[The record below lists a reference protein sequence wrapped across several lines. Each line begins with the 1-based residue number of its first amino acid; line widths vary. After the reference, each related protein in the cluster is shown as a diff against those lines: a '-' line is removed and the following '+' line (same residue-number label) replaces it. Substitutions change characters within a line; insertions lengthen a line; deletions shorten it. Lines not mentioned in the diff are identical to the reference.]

1 MKIKYVVSTRKI
13 FTSLNKM
20 IKCKKINPSI
30 EIQIV
35 ELVKWKSRKDIPLTN
50 LLNVY
55 FKCDVFQ
62 ANHTLKCQNRIEL
75 CIKS

>member
-1 MKIKYVVSTRKI
+1 MFPFAFVHFDLVYSVMKIKYVVSTRKI

-35 ELVKWKSRKDIPLTN
+35 ELV
-50 LLNVY
+50 
-55 FKCDVFQ
+55 
-62 ANHTLKCQNRIEL
+62 
-75 CIKS
+75 